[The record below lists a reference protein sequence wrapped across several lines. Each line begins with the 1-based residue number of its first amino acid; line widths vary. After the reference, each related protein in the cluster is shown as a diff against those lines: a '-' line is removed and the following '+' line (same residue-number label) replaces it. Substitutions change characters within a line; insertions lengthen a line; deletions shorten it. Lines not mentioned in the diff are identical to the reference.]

1 MTMRMLIVDDEESIL
16 FAISDFFTHRGF
28 EVDSARE
35 LAEAEE
41 LLGKNHY
48 TVVIADLRLTGI
60 NGTEG
65 LELISYVREK
75 SPGTKILLLTAYG
88 SQEIQAEAARRGVDA
103 FLQKPKPLSEVANVV
118 SSMLSHA

>member
-88 SQEIQAEAARRGVDA
+88 SQEIQAEASRRGVDA

-118 SSMLSHA
+118 SSMLAHV